1 MFTEKFNTLWKEL
14 NIQTDL
20 EFSRYLNCERSYV
33 NRMRRGDRVPGVR
46 GKTAERLV
54 DGFYLYA
61 QDHDK
66 EKELLKIL
74 KIDGDLK
81 ELEVKRRIREYL
93 FEIKYTSTMLD
104 KNGKTY
110 SVNYR
115 AGYKMRFGEKLS
127 AVMKCL
133 EITNVK
139 LAKMVNLD
147 ASVISR
153 YKNGVTMPKKNSDI
167 ADVLCER
174 LLQYTK
180 ITEREENLQKLTG
193 FDNYI
198 FKNEKVLSVMFH
210 KWMFDSYDEDISIV
224 KNMIDSFK
232 SVNSQAINQNYEV
245 LQEKMKILD
254 CIEDDIGQSKSVYH
268 GNEGL
273 RQAVLRFLNGVRNGN
288 VKEIL
293 LYSDEN
299 MNWMTDDEEFIKKW
313 MLLMLACVQKGVLI
327 RIIHNIDR
335 GPKEMTDAI
344 KSWLPLYMSGLI
356 ESYYAQRTGG
366 ERFSHTLFIAKGVG
380 CISSWNAKN
389 VNDKNIYFYDVEDE
403 EIEFFEN
410 IFNSLLKESKRLVKV
425 NVGES
430 IPKDDKEYSGFKEW
444 NIPGLRIILR
454 DRSVSIIKDGE
465 VPVEFNIGHPYMV
478 MAFKNYLDK

>member
-1 MFTEKFNTLWKEL
+1 MEAPGFW
-14 NIQTDL
+14 DDP
-20 EFSRYLNCERSYV
+20 ERS
-33 NRMRRGDRVPGVR
+33 
-46 GKTAERLV
+46 
-54 DGFYLYA
+54 
-61 QDHDK
+61 
-66 EKELLKIL
+66 
-74 KIDGDLK
+74 
-81 ELEVKRRIREYL
+81 
-93 FEIKYTSTMLD
+93 
-104 KNGKTY
+104 
-110 SVNYR
+110 
-115 AGYKMRFGEKLS
+115 
-127 AVMKCL
+127 
-133 EITNVK
+133 
-139 LAKMVNLD
+139 
-147 ASVISR
+147 
-153 YKNGVTMPKKNSDI
+153 
-167 ADVLCER
+167 
-174 LLQYTK
+174 
-180 ITEREENLQKLTG
+180 
-193 FDNYI
+193 
-198 FKNEKVLSVMFH
+198 
-210 KWMFDSYDEDISIV
+210 
-224 KNMIDSFK
+224 
-232 SVNSQAINQNYEV
+232 
-245 LQEKMKILD
+245 QEKMKLLD

-403 EIEFFEN
+403 KIEFFEN

-430 IPKDDKEYSGFKEW
+430 IPKDDKEYSEFKEW